1 MKDALIVF
9 AKAPV
14 PGEVK
19 TRLTSVLT
27 EKEAARLYAAFLC
40 DALDQYAALEAD
52 VRLYWGSPL
61 DAVPSD
67 LVPTDVQ
74 MFEQQGEGLGARM
87 QRAFLETFAA
97 GYERVVIIGT
107 DHPTLPSAFVE
118 EAFRA
123 LHEPLSVA
131 IGPSEDG
138 GYYLLGMNEFYP
150 QLFAGM
156 QYSHADVFKET
167 LARAEKT
174 SSALTVLPPWYDVD
188 TPEALRRLRA
198 DLEAPDPPGARAGGP
213 GAAHPSRAGRDRRLT
228 TTAPV
233 APWPRSRRCGPG

>member
-1 MKDALIVF
+1 MKNALIVF
-9 AKAPV
+9 AKVPAP
-14 PGEVK
+14 GQVK

-27 EKEAARLYAAFLC
+27 EKEAARLYEAFLR

-61 DAVPSD
+61 DAVPD
-67 LVPTDVQ
+67 TLTPADVQ
-74 MFEQQGEGLGARM
+74 AFAQAGDGLGARM
-87 QRAFLETFAA
+87 QQAFLETFAA

-118 EAFRA
+118 KAFRV
-123 LHEPLSVA
+123 LQEPLSIT

-156 QYSHADVFKET
+156 QYSHAGVFAET
-167 LARAEKT
+167 LARAGQT
-174 SSALTVLPPWYDVD
+174 SAALTVLPPWYDVD
-188 TPEALRRLRA
+188 TPAALHRLRL
-198 DLEAPDPPGARAGGP
+198 DLESPDVQAPHTRRALGVQGEH
-213 GAAHPSRAGRDRRLT
+213 A
-228 TTAPV
+228 
-233 APWPRSRRCGPG
+233 

>member
-1 MKDALIVF
+1 MRQEALIVF

-14 PGEVK
+14 PGQVK

-27 EKEAARLYAAFLC
+27 EDEAARLYTAFLQ
-40 DALDQYAALEAD
+40 DALDQYTALGAD
-52 VRLYWGSPL
+52 VRLYWSSPL
-61 DAVPSD
+61 DVVPD
-67 LVPTDVQ
+67 DFTQADVHA
-74 MFEQQGEGLGARM
+74 FVQQGKGLGARM

-107 DHPTLPSAFVE
+107 DHPTLPSAFIE

-123 LHEPLSVA
+123 LREPLSVA

-156 QYSHADVFKET
+156 RYSHADVFRET
-167 LARAEKT
+167 LARARGT
-174 SSALTVLPPWYDVD
+174 SAVLTMLPVWYDVD
-188 TPEALRRLRA
+188 TPGALRRLRA
-198 DLEAPDPPGARAGGP
+198 DLEDADVRAPHTRHVLGEITD
-213 GAAHPSRAGRDRRLT
+213 
-228 TTAPV
+228 
-233 APWPRSRRCGPG
+233 